1 MSEQNS
7 EAMRMAMVSN
17 QLRTNAV
24 NDPRVVAA
32 LRAVPREI
40 FVPADRAATA
50 YVDTAVPLGGGRFLN
65 TPMATARL
73 LTEAAPSPADRA
85 LVVGAATG
93 YAAALLARLVAH
105 VVALEADAAL
115 LARARRVGLPA
126 NVDVV
131 EGPLA
136 AGWAAGAP
144 YDLIL
149 VDGAIETV
157 PQLLIDQLAD
167 DGGRLAVAILEGG
180 VSRLTIIR
188 KAGGGHG
195 ASTFADVEAC
205 PLPGFA
211 RPAAFTF

>member
-1 MSEQNS
+1 MSEQNF

-73 LTEAAPSPADRA
+73 LTEAEPAPADRA

-115 LARARRVGLPA
+115 LTRARRVGLPA

-136 AGWAAGAP
+136 SGWAAGAP

-157 PQLLIDQLAD
+157 PEALTDQLA

-180 VSRLTIIR
+180 VSRLTIVR

>member
-1 MSEQNS
+1 MSEQNF

-32 LRAVPREI
+32 LRAVPREA

-50 YVDTAVPLGGGRFLN
+50 YVDSAVPLGGGRFLN

-73 LTEAAPSPADRA
+73 LTEADPAPADRA

-115 LARARRVGLPA
+115 LARARALGLPA
-126 NVDVV
+126 NVEIV

-149 VDGAIETV
+149 IDGAVETV
-157 PQLLIDQLAD
+157 PQALIDQLAE
-167 DGGRLAVAILEGG
+167 GGRIAAAILENG
-180 VSRLTIIR
+180 VSRLAIIR
-188 KAGGGHG
+188 KAGGSHG
-195 ASTFADVEAC
+195 AVPFADVEAC